1 MKQSGFSNCKTL
13 KGIVALTAIVLVTLC
28 VTSCYMPKKDISS
41 KNFVFETLSPCYLSV
56 NGYEKVLDTITEA
69 EALRPRRFKCKIVDG
84 KIQNVDYLVLAG
96 VNTDNGFFFGR
107 EIGDTAYYRRIP
119 VVEREDRYFKKKYT
133 KYYIPDRALYWEFQ
147 DISIVSD
154 NASFGA
160 DYPVGS
166 DLTPIVLFGFPSLM
180 EFIENGYKGPYTTE
194 HLIRAN
200 DKEAWAKLKV
210 FETGKPKLIIERLPS
225 EVVGGE
231 MPRITIRMKFIDR
244 GAILKN
250 KHASWNEYL
259 EIKDD
264 YKVYKEN
271 FDLPVT
277 LQLDIQ

>member
-1 MKQSGFSNCKTL
+1 
-13 KGIVALTAIVLVTLC
+13 
-28 VTSCYMPKKDISS
+28 MPKSEVS
-41 KNFVFETLSPCYLSV
+41 CKNFVFETLSPCYFSV
-56 NGYEKVLDTITEA
+56 NEYQPRNCLDTLTEA
-69 EALRPRRFKCKIVDG
+69 EALRPRTFKCRVVDG
-84 KIQNVDYLVLAG
+84 QIRNVDYLTLTG
-96 VNTDNGFFFGR
+96 VNTDNGWFFGK

-119 VVEREDRYFKKKYT
+119 VVHREDLYFKKKYT

-147 DISIVSD
+147 DISIVSN

-200 DKEAWAKLKV
+200 DKEAWANLKV
-210 FETGKPKLIIERLPS
+210 FETGRPTLIIDRLPT
-225 EVVGGE
+225 EVIDGGK
-231 MPRITIRMKFIDR
+231 PTITIRMKFIDK

-250 KHASWNEYL
+250 KNASWNQYM
-259 EIKDD
+259 EIRDD
-264 YKVYKEN
+264 IKPYKET

-277 LQLDIQ
+277 LQLDIQQ

>member
-1 MKQSGFSNCKTL
+1 MKTVCKRH
-13 KGIVALTAIVLVTLC
+13 IAILTAVSFVILG
-28 VTSCYMPKKDISS
+28 ISS
-41 KNFVFETLSPCYLSV
+41 CLKPKVDVSCKNFVFETLSPCYLSV
-56 NGYEKVLDTITEA
+56 NEYQSRSRMDTLTEA
-69 EALRPRRFKCKIVDG
+69 EALRPRSFKCRVVDG
-84 KIQNVDYLVLAG
+84 QIRNVDYLTITG
-96 VNTDNGFFFGR
+96 MNTDNGWFFGK

-119 VVEREDRYFKKKYT
+119 VVHREDLYFKKKYT

-160 DYPVGS
+160 EYPVGS

-180 EFIENGYKGPYTTE
+180 EFIENGYKGDYTTE

-200 DKEAWAKLKV
+200 DKEAWANLKV
-210 FETGKPKLIIERLPS
+210 FETGKPTLIIDRLPT
-225 EVVGGE
+225 EVIGGGK
-231 MPRITIRMKFIDR
+231 PTITIRMKFIDK

-250 KHASWNEYL
+250 KNVSWNQYM
-259 EIKDD
+259 EIRDD
-264 YKVYKEN
+264 VKPYKEI